1 MLNSTPYRRLLW
13 LSLLVILAYCGLGWR
28 LVDLQYLS
36 ADKARLAH
44 EQRTTRESIVPPV
57 RGDILD
63 RNGAMLT
70 MSVRQ
75 YDICAEPKHLSPY
88 QSRVAA
94 VLAGPLEM
102 DVRVLERLLTPVTN
116 QTAEGKVT
124 VTPAYVP
131 LKKGLSR
138 ERWNTVREI
147 MRTNSFGLNY
157 KGMTNRAERNFY
169 KQVMP
174 GLRSLGIR
182 LDAETQT
189 REYPHAGVAGQVL
202 GYVGMRTTNYSVG
215 KSVSEPYGLAGIE
228 RALNAE
234 LTGAPGFR
242 RVVQTSLTDVD
253 EDYFPAVDGVNVVLT
268 IDRRLQEVLDQHL
281 AVGREELGARGVF
294 GVMMDVHTG
303 EILAMSSAP
312 LFNPGDREHFDQNAV
327 RPRPLLDEF
336 EPGSIFKVVAIAGAL
351 EDGVVDLATP
361 IDCLN
366 GIMPVRGMP
375 ALTDVHAYDILTVKE
390 VVTKSSNIG
399 TAQIVRMHGHDRF
412 YYWISQFGVGSRTGV
427 GISEASGRLPA
438 RKDIYPGEF
447 TRLPIGYRLSVTQ
460 LQLANMYSAVANGG
474 RLMQPRLVSRLE
486 HRDGKVARQ
495 YPPEVVRQVISPET
509 SRKLIEALQT
519 VTQPGGTATD
529 AALEHYQVAG
539 KTGTAHKWNTELRSY
554 DNERYYSSFV
564 GFFPASA
571 PRICL
576 AITVDEPDRRGGRAH
591 YGGKAAGPIFRKV
604 ATDAAHLLNLKPDRE
619 VPPESSAALPG
630 DQAAVARPTLR
641 PLLVPAGA
649 APTTTAS
656 RPAVPSGLRLSLAP
670 QP

>member
-28 LVDLQYLS
+28 LLDLQYLS
-36 ADKARLAH
+36 ADKVRLAY
-44 EQRTTRESIVPPV
+44 EQRTTREIIVPPV

-70 MSVRQ
+70 KSVRQ
-75 YDICAEPKHLSPY
+75 YDLCAEPKHLSPY
-88 QSRVAA
+88 QARVAA

-102 DVRVLERLLTPVTN
+102 DVRELERLLTPVTN
-116 QTAEGKVT
+116 QTAEGQVT

-138 ERWNTVREI
+138 ERWNTIREI
-147 MRTNSFGLNY
+147 MRTNSFGLDY
-157 KGMTNRAERNFY
+157 KGMTNRAERNLY

-174 GLRSLGIR
+174 GVRNFGVR

-202 GYVGMRTTNYSVG
+202 GYVGTRTTNYSVG

-228 RALNAE
+228 RALNQE
-234 LTGAPGFR
+234 LAGAPGFR
-242 RVVQTSLTDVD
+242 RVVQRGLTGVD
-253 EDYFPAVDGVNVVLT
+253 EDSFPAVDGLNVVLT
-268 IDRRLQEVLDQHL
+268 IDRRLQEVLDQQL
-281 AVGREELGARGVF
+281 ATSREELGAQAVF
-294 GVMMDVHTG
+294 GVMMDVLTG

-312 LFNPGDREHFDQNAV
+312 LFNPGDREHFDPSAV
-327 RPRPLLDEF
+327 RPRPVLDEF
-336 EPGSIFKVVAIAGAL
+336 EPGSIFKVVAIAGAI
-351 EDGVVDLATP
+351 EDGVVDLSTP
-361 IDCLN
+361 IDCMN
-366 GIMPVRGMP
+366 GVMPVRGMP
-375 ALTDVHAYDILTVKE
+375 SLTDVHAYDVLTVKG

-412 YYWISQFGVGSRTGV
+412 YHWISRFGVGSRTGV
-427 GISEASGRLPA
+427 GISEASGRLDP
-438 RKDIYPGEF
+438 RERIRPGEF
-447 TRLPIGYRLSVTQ
+447 TRLPVGYRLSVTQ

-495 YPPEVVRQVISPET
+495 YPPEVVRQVISQET
-509 SRKLIEALQT
+509 SRKMIEALQT
-519 VTQPGGTATD
+519 VTQPGGTATE
-529 AALEHYQVAG
+529 AALDHYQVAG
-539 KTGTAHKWNTELRSY
+539 KTGTAHKWNPELRSY

-576 AITVDEPDRRGGRAH
+576 AITVDEPDRRGGKAH

-630 DQAAVARPTLR
+630 DQAAVQRPAVS
-641 PLLVPAGA
+641 PFQIPADSGA
-649 APTTTAS
+649 TAS
-656 RPAVPSGLRLSLAP
+656 RPAAPTALRLSFAP
-670 QP
+670 EP